1 MKVHP
6 ESIDIVSFEKTIQ
19 ILIHTP
25 FQMKT
30 LENLE
35 DGATF
40 GIDSTHCTTRYGFYL
55 TTIHL
60 IQKTGGTPVVH
71 MISSDE
77 KEQSID
83 VLTQFIGSK
92 IKCNN
97 ISLISDDYPAYVNS
111 WFRNVGESNHIQCLW
126 HLKKNWKKNLN
137 SNGLTGQKNISVLS
151 LLNHLSMSRSE
162 TEFSSGLKELKKIS
176 NDEFMRYFERYI
188 KLKEKWV
195 FCFKK
200 GNKYDSTNMHIESW
214 HRVLKYSYLQSKK
227 NKRVDKLIVTL
238 MAMSNDLDYRAKV
251 KSLKGQRGT
260 FNSKNS
266 MRHNVA
272 LSKNFVI
279 NGTSVQVI

>member
-97 ISLISDDYPAYVNS
+97 VEYFYDHCRHA
-111 WFRNVGESNHIQCLW
+111 
-126 HLKKNWKKNLN
+126 
-137 SNGLTGQKNISVLS
+137 GL
-151 LLNHLSMSRSE
+151 E
-162 TEFSSGLKELKKIS
+162 
-176 NDEFMRYFERYI
+176 
-188 KLKEKWV
+188 
-195 FCFKK
+195 
-200 GNKYDSTNMHIESW
+200 
-214 HRVLKYSYLQSKK
+214 
-227 NKRVDKLIVTL
+227 
-238 MAMSNDLDYRAKV
+238 
-251 KSLKGQRGT
+251 
-260 FNSKNS
+260 
-266 MRHNVA
+266 
-272 LSKNFVI
+272 
-279 NGTSVQVI
+279 